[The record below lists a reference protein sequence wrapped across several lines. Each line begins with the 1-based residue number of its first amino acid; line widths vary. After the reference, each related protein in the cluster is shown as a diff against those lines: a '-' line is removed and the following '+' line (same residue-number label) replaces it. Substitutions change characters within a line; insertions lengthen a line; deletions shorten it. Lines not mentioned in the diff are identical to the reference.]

1 MTTKVV
7 SKAKGTKVEALWAEY
22 ARLNRQDKKKLAE
35 RIMCDAELL
44 EDFLDKVLIEEAK
57 RMRGKPITL
66 EALKALKRKS
76 G

>member
-1 MTTKVV
+1 MTTKVA

-22 ARLNRQDKKKLAE
+22 ARLNQQDKKKLAE

-57 RMRGKPITL
+57 RMRGTPITL
-66 EALKALKRKS
+66 EELKALKRKS